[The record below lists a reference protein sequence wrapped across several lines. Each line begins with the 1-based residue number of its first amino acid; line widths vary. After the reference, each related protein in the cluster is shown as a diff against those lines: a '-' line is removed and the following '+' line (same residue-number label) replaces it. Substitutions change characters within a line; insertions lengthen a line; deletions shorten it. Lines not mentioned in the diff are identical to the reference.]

1 MTVHDANDTNDGN
14 GDNDYRVRYDYK
26 VVWNMIQIKF
36 MLIIIVITK

>member
-14 GDNDYRVRYDYK
+14 GDNDYRVRYDYI
-26 VVWNMIQIKF
+26 VRNMIQIKF